1 MRKKERKKKKRGDP
15 TSSKNRMKL
24 NMISALMHS
33 ISNHHLCWS
42 LHFLRLPPL
51 NSEKKK
57 EKRNKKI
64 RQQAR
69 NKHKTII
76 NGEMKWY

>member
-42 LHFLRLPPL
+42 LHFLRLPH
-51 NSEKKK
+51 STRRKKK
-57 EKRNKKI
+57 KNEIKRYASKRGINTKLSLTEK
-64 RQQAR
+64 
-69 NKHKTII
+69 
-76 NGEMKWY
+76 